1 MVPTE
6 VLAVQHY
13 EHLTSLL
20 NKFDGDD
27 KPNIALLTGSTS
39 TRESRIIR
47 NACCSPYSFHSSSIC
62 ILKYIFIY
70 ILYITGSQNWRYSH
84 GHWNT
89 QLNC

>member
-20 NKFDGDD
+20 EKFDGDE

-47 NACCSPYSFHSSSIC
+47 NASCSP
-62 ILKYIFIY
+62 
-70 ILYITGSQNWRYSH
+70 
-84 GHWNT
+84 
-89 QLNC
+89 